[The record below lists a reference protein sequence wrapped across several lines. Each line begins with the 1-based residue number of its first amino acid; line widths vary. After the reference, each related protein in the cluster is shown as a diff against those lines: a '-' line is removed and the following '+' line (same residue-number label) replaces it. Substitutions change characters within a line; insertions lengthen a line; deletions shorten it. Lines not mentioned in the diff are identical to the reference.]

1 MTSVANN
8 ADAGAALADV
18 KGYRP
23 CVESK
28 RIRDLA
34 CGPLLLGSLDRFD
47 RHRRSAGLSFDDDVC
62 AGKLIKLG
70 LIALEGVD
78 LVSADKRESCPL
90 LHALPCALRG
100 ALTLHHV
107 LLAAHGIRDGA
118 GDLLT
123 GLRLND
129 DRGKGK

>member
-1 MTSVANN
+1 MPMPAPRLRTSKVTVRAWR
-8 ADAGAALADV
+8 ASGF
-18 KGYRP
+18 GIWP
-23 CVESK
+23 
-28 RIRDLA
+28 